1 MYVMHL
7 WLSSVAHQAVMF
19 SGFNKINI
27 VRFQFWFAHIR
38 NIILHKFLV
47 DVLSK
52 RDDKWV
58 FFLGLLLSWEFCS
71 LSVSRCYFLFL
82 SAIRI

>member
-19 SGFNKINI
+19 SGFNKINT
-27 VRFQFWFAHIR
+27 VRFQFWFAHLRI
-38 NIILHKFLV
+38 IILHKFLV

-58 FFLGLLLSWEFCS
+58 FFWG
-71 LSVSRCYFLFL
+71 YFLAGNSVLFP
-82 SAIRI
+82 SHVVIFYF

>member
-58 FFLGLLLSWEFCS
+58 FFLGLLLIAGN
-71 LSVSRCYFLFL
+71 SVLFPSHVVIFYF
-82 SAIRI
+82 